1 MPISNGSGG
10 HCNRKAERNP
20 LLDWV
25 LYLWLVALII
35 GCSPKE
41 ARPLPEQVR
50 AELGTIG
57 LTAAPLP
64 PEIHI
69 TAIPSGRIK
78 GAAQGAGA
86 AVVSSVHGCLDI
98 DPTGICAVGAL
109 VLSPYIATGGAI
121 YGAVAVRSEKD
132 IVAARRF
139 IEAAIAEQDFR
150 LPVLERVY
158 GTVQRRAKGHRVVLL
173 PRPAPPLAGAA
184 SDRLS
189 LSERGIDSLL
199 EMRIAAVTLGRR
211 PAVDPQ
217 LQLHMKLQARLIRTR
232 DNSELYTGEF
242 TYRSEESH
250 GFVQWGEQNAARLR
264 FALKRGLQRLADK
277 IVEQVFLLT
286 VSLNAAARGDVSTRN
301 SVSF

>member
-1 MPISNGSGG
+1 M
-10 HCNRKAERNP
+10 
-20 LLDWV
+20 
-25 LYLWLVALII
+25 
-35 GCSPKE
+35 
-41 ARPLPEQVR
+41 
-50 AELGTIG
+50 
-57 LTAAPLP
+57 
-64 PEIHI
+64 
-69 TAIPSGRIK
+69 
-78 GAAQGAGA
+78 
-86 AVVSSVHGCLDI
+86 VSSVHGCLDI
-98 DPTGICAVGAL
+98 DPTGICAVAVL

-132 IVAARRF
+132 VVAARRF

-158 GTVQRRAKGHRVVLL
+158 ATVQRKAKGHRVVLL
-173 PRPAPPLAGAA
+173 PKPAPLAGAA
-184 SDRLS
+184 SDRLP

-199 EMRIAAVTLGRR
+199 EMRIAGVTLGRR

-242 TYRSEESH
+242 TYRSEERH

-286 VSLNAAARGDVSTRN
+286 VSLNAAARGEVSTTD

>member
-1 MPISNGSGG
+1 MKMSLECWKQALNAPVEQQ
-10 HCNRKAERNP
+10 KK
-20 LLDWV
+20 
-25 LYLWLVALII
+25 LY
-35 GCSPKE
+35 
-41 ARPLPEQVR
+41 
-50 AELGTIG
+50 
-57 LTAAPLP
+57 
-64 PEIHI
+64 
-69 TAIPSGRIK
+69 
-78 GAAQGAGA
+78 
-86 AVVSSVHGCLDI
+86 
-98 DPTGICAVGAL
+98 
-109 VLSPYIATGGAI
+109 
-121 YGAVAVRSEKD
+121 RSEEF
-132 IVAARRF
+132 RR
-139 IEAAIAEQDFR
+139 AAIAEQDFR

-158 GTVQRRAKGHRVVLL
+158 GTVQRRAKRHKVVLL

-184 SDRLS
+184 SDRLP

-199 EMRIAAVTLGRR
+199 EMRIARVTLGRR

-232 DNSELYTGEF
+232 DNSELYSGEF

-286 VSLNAAARGDVSTRN
+286 VSLNAAARGAVSTTD